1 MIDQE
6 YIFKLLKKKKIE
18 TVSELAKVLGV
29 NYHTLRYQL
38 GRDFLRLDLAVDL
51 AKFLEIP
58 VSSLLFSKKLLYLHL
73 VEWRKRDF
81 VYELFD
87 FSNPSYL
94 MFCILNSEDM
104 KENAE

>member
-6 YIFKLLKKKKIE
+6 YIFKLLKKRKIE

-38 GRDFLRLDLAVDL
+38 GRNSLRLDLAVKL
-51 AKFLEIP
+51 ATFLKIP
-58 VSSLLFSKKLLYLHL
+58 VSSLLVSKKGVYLRL
-73 VEWRKRDF
+73 VEWRKKDF
-81 VYELFD
+81 EYELFD

-94 MFCILNSEDM
+94 MFCILNSEDI
-104 KENAE
+104 KENT

>member
-38 GRDFLRLDLAVDL
+38 SRDSLRLDLAIKL
-51 AKFLEIP
+51 AQFLGIS
-58 VSSLLFSKKLLYLHL
+58 VSSLLLSKTLVYLRL
-73 VEWRKRDF
+73 VEWRKKDYE
-81 VYELFD
+81 YELFD
-87 FSNPSYL
+87 YQNPSYL
-94 MFCILNSEDM
+94 MFCILNSEDI
-104 KENAE
+104 KENT